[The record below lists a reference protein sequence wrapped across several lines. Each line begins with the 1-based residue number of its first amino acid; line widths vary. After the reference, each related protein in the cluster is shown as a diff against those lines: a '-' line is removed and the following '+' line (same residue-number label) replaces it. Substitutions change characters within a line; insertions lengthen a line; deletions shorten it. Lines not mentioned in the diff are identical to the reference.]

1 MMNYYSLFYK
11 FVRSVSSCYFPFVIY
26 RHFLLL
32 VYQRSFVP
40 NIKHISNYIVLTNED
55 QYIFFPS
62 IWKTKEN
69 IDVHVCHY
77 CMAKFVLSRA
87 PHSKR
92 SKERV

>member
-40 NIKHISNYIVLTNED
+40 NITHISNYIVLTNED

-62 IWKTKEN
+62 I
-69 IDVHVCHY
+69 
-77 CMAKFVLSRA
+77 
-87 PHSKR
+87 
-92 SKERV
+92 